1 MKKLILLALL
11 LMAPMLMAADNE
23 PQDQQQDEVTADAE
37 ASTEQSVE
45 PDQTTDD
52 SNELILAEVEDETDA
67 EAVEQSSRR
76 FIPTEQISQDLG
88 VSFPV
93 DI

>member
-1 MKKLILLALL
+1 MRSLILVLAFCFSQIVWGAENTPPLQSTDEN
-11 LMAPMLMAADNE
+11 AA
-23 PQDQQQDEVTADAE
+23 QDAAQQAGQDFEQEFDPAE
-37 ASTEQSVE
+37 E
-45 PDQTTDD
+45 
-52 SNELILAEVEDETDA
+52 ELVLAEVEEPEE
-67 EAVEQSSRR
+67 EASASR

>member
-1 MKKLILLALL
+1 MYTTRLMIFCFLFGIGNTSVLA
-11 LMAPMLMAADNE
+11 AEATPQSE
-23 PQDQQQDEVTADAE
+23 PEVGADAQ
-37 ASTEQSVE
+37 ASQ
-45 PDQTTDD
+45 
-52 SNELILAEVEDETDA
+52 DA
-67 EAVEQSSRR
+67 ETASRNGSDQADVQLDGQEPEEESPSR